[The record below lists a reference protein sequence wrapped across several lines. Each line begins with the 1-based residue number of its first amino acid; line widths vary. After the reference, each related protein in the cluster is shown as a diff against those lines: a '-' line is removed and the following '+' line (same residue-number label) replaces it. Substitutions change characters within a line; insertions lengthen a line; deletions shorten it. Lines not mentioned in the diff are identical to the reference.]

1 MQSTEKV
8 IANMNPFR
16 YRSYYFD
23 VETNLY
29 YLQTRYYDPELGRFI
44 SADSIEYL
52 DPETLGGLNLYAYC
66 GNNPVLYGDP
76 TGTFL
81 TALLVGLIAGAIVG
95 AFYGGITAHL
105 NGQDV
110 LSGVLMGMLSGAA
123 LGAIGA
129 VGGLFITP
137 VLTGAATIGSLSA
150 AASIAIGTTVVAVG
164 SFGVGLLADAGL
176 QAINNNGKVDWGT
189 AAWSGLQAAALNILN
204 VFTAGTAGSLAEIS
218 ASLTIGLAVN
228 FLTGIIG
235 LAIDLLRNPKYRGQY
250 KYNLYDKGKFYA
262 R

>member
-1 MQSTEKV
+1 VQS
-8 IANMNPFR
+8 
-16 YRSYYFD
+16 
-23 VETNLY
+23 L
-29 YLQTRYYDPELGRFI
+29 
-44 SADSIEYL
+44 
-52 DPETLGGLNLYAYC
+52 
-66 GNNPVLYGDP
+66 VL
-76 TGTFL
+76 FMV
-81 TALLVGLIAGAIVG
+81 ALLLTLMDKT
-95 AFYGGITAHL
+95 FYRESL
-105 NGQDV
+105 WECYRVRRWVQLVPSVD
-110 LSGVLMGMLSGAA
+110 L
-123 LGAIGA
+123 
-129 VGGLFITP
+129 TP